1 MRTNR
6 GFTLIELMVTIAV
19 LAIIATLA
27 APSFGDMMTEQNL
40 NKSTRDLTI
49 SLNEARSQAVTT
61 RSLVQVY
68 FADDVS
74 DKYEEDIFKALP
86 SDADVDE
93 VKDKLSQRTAFI
105 WIPSGNAQLKS
116 GSPRS
121 ITFDI
126 TGVVSGANADTKFE
140 ICEKSG
146 GKKSRI
152 ISISRM
158 GTIQQIIEGT
168 C

>member
-19 LAIIATLA
+19 LAIIAMMA

-40 NKSTRDLTI
+40 NKSTRDLTA
-49 SLNEARSQAVTT
+49 SLNEARSQAVTK
-61 RSLVQVY
+61 RANAGVY
-68 FADDVS
+68 LAPENM
-74 DKYEEDIFKALP
+74 KYE
-86 SDADVDE
+86 DVFNN
-93 VKDKLSQRTAFI
+93 KLTPVQRELVANKQLFI
-105 WIPSGNAQLKS
+105 WIPEGKAKLKS
-116 GSPRS
+116 GLATT

-126 TGVVSGANADTKFE
+126 AGVVSGASADTKFE
-140 ICEKSG
+140 ICGKTGGLKS
-146 GKKSRI
+146 KV